1 MLPHRHIGNTRP
13 EQWLG
18 LVDGLYA
25 IAMTLLALDA
35 PSTFFKYLK
44 LFVDKSNSSFM
55 LRGIYSITAYVLV
68 FLVIYELWC
77 YHRSTLNSLRGEF
90 HRRQNLISGLL
101 MAMVCLIPAWTSFL
115 LTTRVDYFL
124 GVRKF
129 SGLPE
134 SIVMLI
140 GPLLAALSFWL
151 ISRLCPGRTSQLS
164 TTETRA
170 IQRAAIQRA
179 YLFLGMSIYFY
190 FNSLEPIQTVQ
201 LAFDRECLLLAYIVY
216 SYNQDY
222 IHNLFRKLPWNR

>member
-44 LFVDKSNSSFM
+44 LFIDKSNSSFL
-55 LRGIYSITAYVLV
+55 LRGIFSITAYILV

-90 HRRQNLISGLL
+90 VRRQNLISGLL

-115 LTTRVDYFL
+115 LKTHVDYYL
-124 GVRKF
+124 GVRQF

-134 SIVMLI
+134 SIVLLI

-151 ISRLCPGRTSQLS
+151 ISRLCPGGETEQS
-164 TTETRA
+164 TAETRA
-170 IQRAAIQRA
+170 IYRSAMQRA
-179 YLFLGMSIYFY
+179 YLFLGMSVYFY
-190 FNSLEPIQTVQ
+190 FNSLEPIRTVQ
-201 LAFDRECLLLAYIVY
+201 LAFDREYILLAYILY
-216 SYNQDY
+216 SFNQDY